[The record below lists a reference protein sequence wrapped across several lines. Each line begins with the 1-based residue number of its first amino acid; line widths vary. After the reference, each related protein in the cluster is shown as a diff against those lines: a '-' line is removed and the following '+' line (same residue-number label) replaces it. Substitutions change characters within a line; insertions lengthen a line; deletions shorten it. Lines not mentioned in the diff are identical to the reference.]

1 MSRETDLILQ
11 AIDRWESAGLVDL
24 ETARK
29 LREETAR
36 EAGAGTRR
44 LSQYVLAVTGGAV
57 LLIAGGVFLDWAW
70 PLLGRA
76 ARSTL
81 LAAAGIGVVAGAV
94 RLEGSRRW
102 RPASYLM
109 QTSGLGLLLAA
120 FVYSEAA
127 WPDLSV
133 GGFVAGLLS
142 LAVPIVLAPRAMRRN
157 SVMPAVHL
165 AMGIAFLGIF
175 LDRATP
181 LSEDAIAWA
190 LDAVL
195 LGAIFVLL
203 RVLADDPD
211 GERHPWALNAFV
223 MAMLAGF
230 VLVSLTAIGP
240 LDLSEEAI
248 WPLDLWLGIT
258 VALAVWG
265 VERGPAGLSRVW
277 LDKILAWLLVAWIVF
292 GFFTALEALDGPPE
306 LPLLLVGGAGV
317 VAFMYANAKGFRGL
331 MGAAA
336 LAFIV
341 PLWYWAVD
349 RGGALGA
356 VAALAATAGVLFWL
370 SGRTGRADSDGPIA

>member
-1 MSRETDLILQ
+1 
-11 AIDRWESAGLVDL
+11 
-24 ETARK
+24 
-29 LREETAR
+29 
-36 EAGAGTRR
+36 
-44 LSQYVLAVTGGAV
+44 
-57 LLIAGGVFLDWAW
+57 
-70 PLLGRA
+70 
-76 ARSTL
+76 
-81 LAAAGIGVVAGAV
+81 
-94 RLEGSRRW
+94 
-102 RPASYLM
+102 
-109 QTSGLGLLLAA
+109 
-120 FVYSEAA
+120 
-127 WPDLSV
+127 V